1 MTQGLILINKPE
13 GITSFSVVSKI
24 KWLLHEKRVGHTGT
38 LDPMATGVLPIFVG
52 RATALSSFLLDADK
66 VYTATFRF
74 GITTDTA
81 DITGSVINTRPV
93 EFSAE
98 DLKQAFSSFIGE
110 IMQVPPMYSALK
122 RDGVPLYKLARE
134 GKTIDIPARKITV
147 NYIEPVTDFAD
158 NEITVRISCSKG
170 TYIRSLCND
179 IGEYLGCG
187 ATLTALRRDETSG
200 FTLKNC
206 VSLDE
211 LTPENVRDYLI
222 NEENAVK
229 NLRQINVSEKQAV
242 RFTNGGQLSF
252 ERLNASF
259 TKDNELLRVKYG
271 DTLLGI
277 GIADTENNQVSV
289 KCVIKQS
296 NEITKTAIAL
306 GTFDGVHIGHK
317 AVIKSAVDSGFKPIA
332 VTFEKPPKAFFDS
345 TVGQITTVSHKDRML
360 RDCGIKEIHYIDF
373 PTVRNMSPLEFLE
386 HLKEKYN
393 PAFICCGFNYRFG
406 AAGAGNTELLEKFCR
421 QNGIVL
427 KTLEPVMACGEVVS
441 SSIIR
446 KLLSDGKIEKANSLL
461 GYEFSIDS
469 EIIHGDSRG
478 RQIGFPTANQIY
490 PENLIKVKFGVYK
503 SCTTVNGKTYN
514 SVTNIGMR
522 PTFKTEKTGLE
533 TYILDF
539 DGDIYGQ
546 TARVALVS
554 FIRAEKKFGSID
566 ELKTA
571 IEEDTKK

>member
-1 MTQGLILINKPE
+1 MTQGLILINKPK

-81 DITGSVINTRPV
+81 DITGNILNTRPV
-93 EFSAE
+93 SFTND
-98 DLKQAFSSFIGE
+98 DLEKAFLAFTGE

-134 GKTIDIPARKITV
+134 GKTVDIPARKITV
-147 NYIEPVTDFAD
+147 NFIEPVSVFLN
-158 NEITVRISCSKG
+158 NEITVRVSCSKG

-187 ATLTALRRDETSG
+187 ATLTNLRRDETSG
-200 FTLKNC
+200 FTLKDC
-206 VSLDE
+206 VSLDD
-211 LTPENVRDYLI
+211 LTQDNVRDYLTS
-222 NEENAVK
+222 EENAVK
-229 NLRQINVSEKQAV
+229 NLRQINVSEKQAI
-242 RFTNGGQLSF
+242 RFTNGGQLSTD
-252 ERLNASF
+252 RLNASF
-259 TKDNELLRVKYG
+259 TKENELLRVKYG
-271 DTLLGI
+271 NTLLGI
-277 GIADTENNQVSV
+277 GCADLENGQVAV
-289 KCVIKQS
+289 KCVIRQS
-296 NEITKTAIAL
+296 NEINKTAIAL

-317 AVIKSAVDSGFKPIA
+317 AVINAAVNSGFKPIA
-332 VTFEKPPKAFFDS
+332 VTFEKPPKAYFDS
-345 TVGQITTVSHKDRML
+345 SIGQITTAFGKDEKL
-360 RDCGIKEIHYIDF
+360 RECGIKEIHYIDF
-373 PTVRNMSPLEFLE
+373 AAVRNMSPLEFLE
-386 HLKEKYN
+386 HLKTKYN

-406 AAGAGNTELLEKFCR
+406 KNGAGDTALLERFCKENDIALR
-421 QNGIVL
+421 
-427 KTLEPVMACGEVVS
+427 KTEPVTVGNEVVS

-446 KLLSDGKIEKANSLL
+446 KLLLNGEIKKANSLL
-461 GYEFSIDS
+461 GYEFYVNS

-503 SCTTVNGKTYN
+503 SRTTVNGRTYN
-514 SVTNIGMR
+514 SITNIGLR
-522 PTFKTEKTGLE
+522 PTFETERIGLE

-546 TARVALVS
+546 VAKVALLS
-554 FIRAEKKFGSID
+554 FIREEKKFGSID
-566 ELKTA
+566 ELKAA